1 MTRTAIVT
9 IPRIEPHRPPTG
21 AAIVAKVCQ
30 NQGHTVRCYDLN
42 IEFFDYCKKFNV
54 DYHAFD
60 GIWDGFADPN
70 PEQEQLLA
78 EFINSWANHIAK
90 QQYDRVLFS
99 IFGVSGIYFAERF
112 LRVFKPLTTAR
123 VAAGGMG
130 VSYTGLKTGGLG
142 FGAKLRNAGLI
153 DDYTTGE
160 GEIVLIKY
168 FNGEEGPGINNEIP
182 HQVEDL
188 DSLPW
193 PDYSFYELDR
203 YDYLT
208 NNEREVFI
216 TGSRGCVRKCTYC
229 DIERYWPK
237 FRYRSGQNI
246 ANEIIQNYEEHGITR
261 YYFTDSLVNGSLKAF
276 RDMCNKL
283 AAYNFPTPIHWG
295 GQYIFRPESV
305 MSDDDFKMIKA
316 AGGDLF
322 FVGFETGSD
331 RLRFEMG
338 KKFTNADID
347 YQLEQFSRNRLKVTP
362 LMFTGYITETPEDH
376 QANLDMF
383 ARWQRYVADGTING
397 IDLGISLII
406 LPGAPVERMIDSHGL
421 TFMMDSDNEPDIKL
435 WQSSANPDL
444 TIEERIRRKIEIH
457 EQAIKYAWP
466 VWRQAARLNDLKQMI
481 LKNNFHKPQIEKKFF
496 PIKAI
501 NSNEVWE
508 AAS

>member
-21 AAIVAKVCQ
+21 AAIVAKVCS
-30 NQGHTVRCYDLN
+30 NQGHAVTCYDLN
-42 IEFFDYCKKFNV
+42 IEFFDYCKQVNV
-54 DYHAFD
+54 DYHNFD
-60 GIWDGFADPN
+60 SVWDRFSDPDSI
-70 PEQEQLLA
+70 QEQILTD
-78 EFINSWANHIAK
+78 FINYWARHIAK
-90 QQYDRVLFS
+90 QSYDRVLFS
-99 IFGVSGIYFAERF
+99 VFGVSGIYFAERF
-112 LRVFKPLTTAR
+112 LKVFKPMTTAR

-130 VSYTGLKTGGLG
+130 VSYTGLKTDGLG
-142 FGAKLRNAGLI
+142 FGVKLRNAGLV
-153 DDYTTGE
+153 DDYLTGE
-160 GEIVLIKY
+160 GEVLLIKY
-168 FNGEEGPGINNEIP
+168 FNGEEGPGINNDTP

-246 ANEIIQNYEEHGITR
+246 ADEIIHNYEEHGITR
-261 YYFTDSLVNGSLKAF
+261 YYFTDSLINGSLKAF

-283 AAYNFPTPIHWG
+283 AAYTFTTPIHWG
-295 GQYIFRPESV
+295 GQYIFRPKSV

-331 RLRFEMG
+331 RLRFDMG

-347 YQLEQFSRNRLKVTP
+347 YQLEQFSKNRLKVTP

-383 ARWQRYVADGTING
+383 PRWQRYVADGTING
-397 IDLGISLII
+397 LELGSSLVI
-406 LPGAPVERMIDSHGL
+406 LPGSPVERMINSHGL
-421 TFMMDSDNEPDIKL
+421 TFMLDSNNEPNIKL
-435 WQSSANPDL
+435 WHSSANPGL
-444 TIEERIRRKIEIH
+444 TVQERIRRKIEIH
-457 EQAIKYAWP
+457 EQAIRYEYP

-481 LKNNFHKPQIEKKFF
+481 LKNNFHKPEIKKKFF
-496 PIKAI
+496 KI
-501 NSNEVWE
+501 NSI
-508 AAS
+508 

>member
-1 MTRTAIVT
+1 MIRTAIVT

-21 AAIVAKVCQ
+21 AAIVANVCKS
-30 NQGHTVRCYDLN
+30 QGHDVTCHDLN
-42 IEFFDYCKKFNV
+42 IEFFHYCKKINI

-70 PEQEQLLA
+70 NLQERTLV
-78 EFINSWANHIAK
+78 EFIGSWSRYIAD

-99 IFGVSGIYFAERF
+99 VFGVSGIYFAERF
-112 LRVFKPLTTAR
+112 LKVFKPLTSAR
-123 VAAGGMG
+123 IAAGGMG
-130 VSYTGLKTGGLG
+130 VSYTGLKTGAEG
-142 FGAKLRNAGLI
+142 FGARLRKAGLV
-153 DDYTTGE
+153 DDYITGE
-160 GEIVLIKY
+160 GEVALIKY
-168 FNGEEGPGINNEIP
+168 FNNEEGPGINNEIP
-182 HQVEDL
+182 HQVEEL

-193 PDYSFYELDR
+193 PDYSYYELDR

-246 ANEIIQNYEEHGITR
+246 ADEIIHNYETHGVTR
-261 YYFTDSLVNGSLKAF
+261 YYFTDSLVNGSLRAF

-347 YQLEQFSRNRLKVTP
+347 YQLEQFSKNRLKVTP

-376 QANLDMF
+376 RANLDMF
-383 ARWQRYVADGTING
+383 PRWQKYVADGTING
-397 IDLGISLII
+397 IDLGVNLLI
-406 LPGAPVERMIDSHGL
+406 LPGAPVERMIESHGL

-444 TIEERIRRKIEIH
+444 TVKERIRRKIEVH
-457 EQAIKYAWP
+457 EQAIRYAWP

-481 LKNNFHKPQIEKKFF
+481 LKNNLHNNKIEKKFF
-496 PIKAI
+496 PIKSI
-501 NSNEVWE
+501 
-508 AAS
+508 